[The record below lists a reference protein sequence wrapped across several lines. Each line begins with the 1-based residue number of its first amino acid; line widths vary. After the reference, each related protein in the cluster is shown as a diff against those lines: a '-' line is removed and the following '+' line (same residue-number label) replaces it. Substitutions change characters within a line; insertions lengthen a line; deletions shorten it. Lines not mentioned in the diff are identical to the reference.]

1 MDTSLNE
8 PMVAEPAK
16 RGWRRH
22 SPEFKAR
29 VIELARQGS
38 GSVAAVA
45 LANGLNANMLRR
57 WVREAELADGQALA
71 AEVAP
76 RAEAPRFIPVSV
88 SAVDDRAACPA
99 QAPSPPARSSTGSVV
114 VEIRRGATTVHASLP
129 LDEHSAAW
137 LREVLG

>member
-1 MDTSLNE
+1 MDTSHNE

-22 SPEFKAR
+22 SPEFKSR
-29 VIELARQGS
+29 VIELARRGG

-57 WVREAELADGQALA
+57 WVREAELANGHALA

-76 RAEAPRFIPVSV
+76 PAEMPRFIPVMV
-88 SAVDDRAACPA
+88 AADGDSATCPA
-99 QAPSPPARSSTGSVV
+99 QTPSPPARSSTGNVV
-114 VEIRRGATTVHASLP
+114 VEIRRGVTTVHASLP

>member
-1 MDTSLNE
+1 M
-8 PMVAEPAK
+8 
-16 RGWRRH
+16 
-22 SPEFKAR
+22 
-29 VIELARQGS
+29 IELARQGS

-57 WVREAELADGQALA
+57 CVREAELADGQALA

-76 RAEAPRFIPVSV
+76 RAEARRFIPVSV
-88 SAVDDRAACPA
+88 SAGDDRAACPA

-129 LDEHSAAW
+129 LDEHSGAW